1 MVNWSIEEFD
11 NLPSTQDYL
20 KNNTSLPEGTVIR
33 AINQSAGHGRHGR
46 KWLAGQGNLYLSL
59 LIKPECEL
67 DKLGQL
73 SLLTGLAVA
82 NIMPD
87 NAVLKWANDILIGGR
102 KCCGILLDHENGALI
117 IGIGVNI
124 KSAPLDGSTFLQN
137 HMSSEI
143 DAKTFMTKLLE
154 SFAQY
159 YERWQREGFET
170 LRGEWL
176 TKTYAHGQKI
186 SVKIGDNHV
195 TGSFE
200 TIDMLGNLIL
210 ICDKTGEIKKITS
223 GEVFLL

>member
-1 MVNWSIEEFD
+1 MINWSVKEFD
-11 NLPSTQDYL
+11 NLTSTQDYL

-33 AINQSAGHGRHGR
+33 ANTQSTGHGRHGR
-46 KWLAGQGNLYLSL
+46 KWLAGQGNLYISL
-59 LIKPECEL
+59 LLKPKCEL

-73 SLLTGLAVA
+73 SLLTGLAIA
-82 NIMPD
+82 DIMPD
-87 NAVLKWANDILIGGR
+87 SVILKWPNDILIDGK
-102 KCCGILLDHENGALI
+102 KCCGILLDHENDALI

-124 KSAPLDGSTFLQN
+124 KSAPLDGATFLQN
-137 HMSSEI
+137 HMSSDI

-159 YERWQREGFET
+159 YERWQNEGFET
-170 LRGEWL
+170 ARDEWL
-176 TKTYAHGQKI
+176 EKTYNKGQKI
-186 SVKIGDNHV
+186 SVKIGDNYI